1 MINAKEVRGQFPYLG
16 GVANIQAGEKRD
28 ARIFL
33 DSTASTQI
41 PLPVLETVVNSV
53 FDYANV
59 HRGEYNAS
67 QKTTETFERTYNM
80 AANFVNA
87 DSWREIILGR
97 STTEMVNLVARGLA
111 SQFRD
116 GDNIVVTRLEH
127 NSNYVPW
134 FALSQD
140 AARTGK
146 KIDVRVVDFDK
157 TSGEVDMNQMA
168 KYVDKKTKLVGCTG
182 ASNFL
187 GTKPNLATISGIA
200 HSSEYSQPDGTKGSY
215 FLVDGAQFVPGC
227 PTDVQEIGC
236 DFLAWSFHKMLVPFG
251 VGGLYGKQKIL
262 EQMDPFLYGGDMVEE
277 VAEGVVSYKPLPWK
291 FTAGTP
297 NIIGTIASGAGINFL
312 INLGLGNIN
321 KRDTT
326 SFQKQ
331 IETEVLLNT
340 PRGDFP
346 GRFTVPQDDQEVF
359 GEYLEA
365 NPAVYETL
373 RDPAKRLVAVRSIVK
388 HSMENIMAYEQQ
400 LTGRVLSGLEKIP
413 GVTIYGP
420 RSPDRR
426 SALVAFTIND
436 MLPSTAAKLFNK
448 EGLEVRNGAL
458 CASLAHKAYDLTDGS
473 VRIGLYVYN
482 TADEVDTAIEVVAK
496 TAKGAKK

>member
-1 MINAKEVRGQFPYLG
+1 MINSKEVREQFPYLS
-16 GVANIQAGEKRD
+16 GVANIQAGEER
-28 ARIFL
+28 AGRIFL

-41 PLPVLETVVNSV
+41 PMPILEAVVNAS

-67 QKTTETFERTYNM
+67 QKTTEAFEGTYNM
-80 AANFVNA
+80 AANLVNA

-97 STTEMVNLVARGLA
+97 STTEMINLVAKGLA
-111 SQFRD
+111 SKFRD

-134 FALSQD
+134 FALSQN
-140 AARTGK
+140 AARENK
-146 KIDVRVVDFDK
+146 KIDIRVVDFDK
-157 TSGEVDMNQMA
+157 KTGEVDMNQMA
-168 KYVDKKTKLVGCTG
+168 RYIDKNTKLVGCTG

-187 GTKPNLATISGIA
+187 GTKPDLATISGIA
-200 HSSEYSQPDGTKGSY
+200 HSSGYSQPDGSKGSY

-297 NIIGTIASGAGINFL
+297 NIIGTIASREGIKFL
-312 INLGLGNIN
+312 INSGLGNLN
-321 KRDTT
+321 KKDTNT
-326 SFQKQ
+326 FQKQ

-340 PRGDFP
+340 QRGDFP
-346 GRFTVPQDDQEVF
+346 GRFTVPQDNQEVF

-365 NPAVYETL
+365 NPEVYATL
-373 RDPAKRLVAVRSIVK
+373 REPAKRLAAVRSTVRR
-388 HSMENIMAYEQQ
+388 SMENIMQYEQQ
-400 LTGRVLSGLEKIP
+400 LTGRVLAGLEKIP

-420 RSPDRR
+420 RNPEKR

-436 MLPSTAAKLFNK
+436 MLPSTAAKLFNR

-458 CASLAHKAYDLTDGS
+458 CASLAHKAYGLADGS

-482 TADEVDTAIEVVAK
+482 TTEEVDTALEVVAK